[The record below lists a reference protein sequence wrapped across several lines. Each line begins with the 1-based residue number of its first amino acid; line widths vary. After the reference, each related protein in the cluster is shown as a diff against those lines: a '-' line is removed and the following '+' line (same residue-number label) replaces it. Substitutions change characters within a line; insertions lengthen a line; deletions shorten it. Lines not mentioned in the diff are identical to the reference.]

1 MNVCV
6 LSHLSLSSTSA
17 NIISYKCRID
27 VVSCVCVSKSLEMEP
42 QHIHTYT
49 TSNIYI
55 YWNYTTY
62 DTKYIA
68 NNMNPNNIT
77 IF

>member
-27 VVSCVCVSKSLEMEP
+27 VVSCVCVCVEEFEDG
-42 QHIHTYT
+42 T
-49 TSNIYI
+49 TTHPRLYNIQYIYI
-55 YWNYTTY
+55 LELY
-62 DTKYIA
+62 YIRHK
-68 NNMNPNNIT
+68 IYCQ
-77 IF
+77 